1 MIRLVMAL
9 TASEEG
15 IDGYPEDYRKRE
27 KDDASGISQVG
38 DGRDGTKNLLE
49 YC

>member
-1 MIRLVMAL
+1 MAWK
-9 TASEEG
+9 ASGEG
-15 IDGYPEDYRKRE
+15 IYGYPEDHRKEE
-27 KDDASGISQVG
+27 KDDASGTSQVG